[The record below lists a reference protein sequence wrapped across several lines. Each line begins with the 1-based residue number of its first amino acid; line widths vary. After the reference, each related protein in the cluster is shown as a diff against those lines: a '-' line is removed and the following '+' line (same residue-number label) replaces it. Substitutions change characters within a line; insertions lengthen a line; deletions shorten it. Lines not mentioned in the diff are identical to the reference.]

1 MYQTEAW
8 YLAAARGGEERSRRR
23 EGVEVGV
30 ERIERLAERNAV
42 GIFSMSSCCMCHS
55 IKRLFCSMGVNP
67 TVYELDHQN
76 DPFTANDMEM
86 ALLTLLATTSPPS
99 SSSVAV
105 PIVFIGGQLDRA
117 MDRVMA
123 SHLMAPSSL
132 YSNKPALSGS
142 SYSSA
147 FFSS

>member
-1 MYQTEAW
+1 
-8 YLAAARGGEERSRRR
+8 
-23 EGVEVGV
+23 
-30 ERIERLAERNAV
+30 
-42 GIFSMSSCCMCHS
+42 MSSCCMCHS

-86 ALLTLLATTSPPS
+86 AL

>member
-1 MYQTEAW
+1 
-8 YLAAARGGEERSRRR
+8 
-23 EGVEVGV
+23 
-30 ERIERLAERNAV
+30 
-42 GIFSMSSCCMCHS
+42 MSSCCMCHS

-76 DPFTANDMEM
+76 DPFTANDI
-86 ALLTLLATTSPPS
+86 TSPPS

>member
-1 MYQTEAW
+1 
-8 YLAAARGGEERSRRR
+8 
-23 EGVEVGV
+23 
-30 ERIERLAERNAV
+30 
-42 GIFSMSSCCMCHS
+42 MCHS

-67 TVYELDHQN
+67 TVYELDHQ
-76 DPFTANDMEM
+76 T
-86 ALLTLLATTSPPS
+86 PPS

>member
-1 MYQTEAW
+1 
-8 YLAAARGGEERSRRR
+8 
-23 EGVEVGV
+23 
-30 ERIERLAERNAV
+30 
-42 GIFSMSSCCMCHS
+42 
-55 IKRLFCSMGVNP
+55 
-67 TVYELDHQN
+67 
-76 DPFTANDMEM
+76 
-86 ALLTLLATTSPPS
+86 
-99 SSSVAV
+99 
-105 PIVFIGGQLDRA
+105 